1 MPVILNT
8 QEEIDL
14 HIFEDMD
21 KKMKWLKD
29 NHPEFE
35 IVSMIAKGSMNYGLM
50 VFTEEYQSDVDVE
63 VLIMPSLDDIVR
75 GNKMIA
81 TTYVMEDN
89 SHINVRDIRLFKE
102 LLFKQNLA
110 YLELLH
116 SEYYIDQ
123 PNYEEFMSKLRDMS
137 DEIDSIDPLKFFKAL
152 KGMMYEKQKALTH
165 PYPIQKDEIEKYGY
179 AAKQLHHIARLHY
192 ISILMISLNY
202 KYKNCLKF
210 DKDVNDILIE
220 LKTQHFDKDDM
231 LLKANKAVEQTVKQ
245 IDTYI
250 QNHIFTIQEYTI
262 NKANELIYDAIKH
275 SVLKRR

>member
-14 HIFEDMD
+14 YIFEDMD

-35 IVSMIAKGSMNYGLM
+35 IVSMIAKGSMNYGMM
-50 VFTEEYQSDVDVE
+50 VFTEKYQSDVDVE
-63 VLIMPSLDDIVR
+63 IIIMPSLDDIIR

-81 TTYVMEDN
+81 TTYIMEDN

-123 PNYEEFMSKLRDMS
+123 PDYKELMSNLRDMS
-137 DEIDSIDPLKFFKAL
+137 DEIDLIDPLRFFKGL
-152 KGMMYEKQKALTH
+152 KGMMYEKQKALTY
-165 PYPIQKDEIEKYGY
+165 PYPVQKDEIEKYGY
-179 AAKQLHHIARLHY
+179 AAKQLHHIVRLKY
-192 ISILMISLNY
+192 IADLMICLNC
-202 KYKNCLKF
+202 KYKKCLKF
-210 DKDVNDILIE
+210 DECVSDILIQ
-220 LKTQHFDKDDM
+220 LKIHHFDKDDM
-231 LLKANKAVEQTVKQ
+231 LFEANKAVERTVKQ

-262 NKANELIYDAIKH
+262 NKANELIYDAIKK
-275 SVLKRR
+275 SVLR

>member
-14 HIFEDMD
+14 YIFEDMD

-35 IVSMIAKGSMNYGLM
+35 NVSMITKGSMNYGMM

-63 VLIMPSLDDIVR
+63 VLIMPSLDDIIR

-81 TTYVMEDN
+81 TTYIMEDN

-123 PNYEEFMSKLRDMS
+123 PNHEELMSKLRDMS
-137 DEIDSIDPLKFFKAL
+137 DEIDLIDPLRFFKGL

-179 AAKQLHHIARLHY
+179 AAKQLHHIVRLHY
-192 ISILMISLNY
+192 IAALMICLNC

-210 DKDVNDILIE
+210 DEVVNDILIE

-231 LLKANKAVEQTVKQ
+231 LFEANKAVERTVKQ

-262 NKANELIYDAIKH
+262 NKVNELIYDAIKK
-275 SVLKRR
+275 SVLR